1 MCLMILL
8 TNYLILIPSIDKLIA
23 YLKLDKLLIELFKR
37 RLIVLYPQR
46 LIIHGRS
53 IEPWLPRVN
62 NYHQTVMIRLT
73 IVRPP
78 TMILDQLNQELLEHC
93 FIVSCCLVDSLEGDR
108 QHWHLGYVCLGRIGK
123 KEFVEKLI
131 FLCLIPPKYHLWDS
145 WIFLYLFL

>member
-1 MCLMILL
+1 
-8 TNYLILIPSIDKLIA
+8 
-23 YLKLDKLLIELFKR
+23 
-37 RLIVLYPQR
+37 
-46 LIIHGRS
+46 
-53 IEPWLPRVN
+53 
-62 NYHQTVMIRLT
+62 MIRLT

-145 WIFLYLFL
+145 